1 MAGSARFDAEF
12 FRRYYR
18 DPSTRVADAADGVRV
33 VSLIAAVLGYFR
45 LPVREVLDVG
55 CGVGRL
61 REPLAAHFPGARY
74 QGLELSPYLCRR
86 YGWQRG
92 SLVDYAPGRTFD
104 LVICH
109 DVAQYLSDG
118 DAAQGLANLAR
129 LSGAALY
136 FSALTRG
143 DWRKSADQART
154 DGAVHLR
161 AGDWYERRLRRA
173 FRHLGLG
180 VHLRRGLDP
189 ILWEL
194 ERPWR

>member
-1 MAGSARFDAEF
+1 MAGSARFDAAF

-18 DPSTRVADAADGVRV
+18 DPSTRVADEADGARV
-33 VSLIAAVLGYFR
+33 VALIAGVLGYFR
-45 LPVREVLDVG
+45 VPVREVLDVG

-61 REPLAAHFPGARY
+61 RDPLRAYFPGARY
-74 QGLELSPYLCRR
+74 QGLEVSGYLCRR

-92 SLVDYAPGRTFD
+92 SLVDYAPGRSFD

-109 DVAQYLSDG
+109 DVAQYLNDQ
-118 DAAQGLANLAR
+118 DAVRGLANLAR
-129 LSGAALY
+129 LTGAALY

-143 DWRKSADQART
+143 DWRESADQVRT
-154 DGAVHLR
+154 DGAVCLR
-161 AGDWYERRLRRA
+161 GRDWYERRLRRA

-180 VHLRRGLDP
+180 IHLRRGLEP